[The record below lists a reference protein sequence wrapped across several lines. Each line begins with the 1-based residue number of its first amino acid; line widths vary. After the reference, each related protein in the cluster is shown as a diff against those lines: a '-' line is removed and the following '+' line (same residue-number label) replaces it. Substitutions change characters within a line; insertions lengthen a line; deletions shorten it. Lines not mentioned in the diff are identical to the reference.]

1 MVITVSR
8 QLGSHGGEIGARVA
22 EALGLRF
29 VDREIIRQAAQEAG
43 VPEVALQEMEYEGK
57 RSLIERILNSMKA
70 MPPIPPTPEASLREP
85 AASIPLPFG
94 GILSPAI
101 PPFAAT
107 MNDYV
112 HMVEMVIRDL
122 AKGGD
127 VVIVGRGS
135 QVLLR
140 DLPQVFH
147 LQVVAP
153 FEQRV
158 ETIMEREGLERR
170 EAIARVKASDQ
181 SRREYLRRYHRVE
194 WLDPTLYDLVINTGK
209 IPLPLAVE
217 VVAAAQGEAKTA
229 PPTEEQ
235 GR

>member
-1 MVITVSR
+1 MTVITVSR
-8 QLGSHGGEIGARVA
+8 QLGSHGGEISARAA

-43 VPEVALQEMEYEGK
+43 VPEVALQEMEYEGQ

-107 MNDYV
+107 MDDYV
-112 HMVEMVIRDL
+112 RMVGMVIRDL
-122 AKGGD
+122 AKSGD
-127 VVIVGRGS
+127 VLILGRGS

-140 DLPQVFH
+140 DFPRAFH

-158 ETIMEREGLERR
+158 ETIMEREGLGPR
-170 EAIARVKASDQ
+170 EAITRVKASDRT
-181 SRREYLRRYHRVE
+181 RREFLRRYHRVE
-194 WLDPTLYDLVINTGK
+194 WLDPTLYHLVINTGK
-209 IPLPLAVE
+209 IPIPVAVE
-217 VVAAAQGEAKTA
+217 LVVAAQGYDGPSNRTA
-229 PPTEEQ
+229 
-235 GR
+235 R

>member
-1 MVITVSR
+1 MTVITVSR
-8 QLGSHGGEIGARVA
+8 QLGSHGDEIGARVA
-22 EALGLRF
+22 EALGLRL

-43 VPEVALQEMEYEGK
+43 VPKVALREMEYEGQ
-57 RSLIERILNSMKA
+57 RSIIERILNSMKA
-70 MPPIPPTPEASLREP
+70 MPPIPPTPEVSLREP
-85 AASIPLPFG
+85 VASIPLPFG

-107 MNDYV
+107 MDDYV
-112 HMVEMVIRDL
+112 QMVGMVVRDL
-122 AKGGD
+122 AKGGN

-140 DLPQVFH
+140 HLPQAFH

-158 ETIMEREGLERR
+158 ETIREREGLEPR
-170 EAIARVKASDQ
+170 EAITRVKASDQ
-181 SRREYLRRYHRVE
+181 TRREYLRRYHRVV

-209 IPLPLAVE
+209 IPIPLAVKL
-217 VVAAAQGEAKTA
+217 VVAAQG
-229 PPTEEQ
+229 
-235 GR
+235 

>member
-101 PPFAAT
+101 PPFRG
-107 MNDYV
+107 D
-112 HMVEMVIRDL
+112 HERLRSHGRD
-122 AKGGD
+122 GD
-127 VVIVGRGS
+127 SGS
-135 QVLLR
+135 
-140 DLPQVFH
+140 
-147 LQVVAP
+147 
-153 FEQRV
+153 
-158 ETIMEREGLERR
+158 G
-170 EAIARVKASDQ
+170 
-181 SRREYLRRYHRVE
+181 
-194 WLDPTLYDLVINTGK
+194 
-209 IPLPLAVE
+209 
-217 VVAAAQGEAKTA
+217 
-229 PPTEEQ
+229 
-235 GR
+235 